1 MQGRMKNLQ
10 EVITW
15 TCIPSGDGIEWS
27 LRADC
32 NKYTLTIEQ
41 LEQKAEKRLR
51 TREYKIA
58 KEYSGSWLPFWSMG
72 CKIAV
77 RPPCTDEPRI
87 RLKVGDTVNV
97 TRWKK

>member
-1 MQGRMKNLQ
+1 LQ

-27 LRADC
+27 LREDSDC

-58 KEYSGSWLPFWSMG
+58 KVYSGSWLPFWSMG
-72 CKIAV
+72 
-77 RPPCTDEPRI
+77 
-87 RLKVGDTVNV
+87 
-97 TRWKK
+97 

>member
-1 MQGRMKNLQ
+1 MFYYIGYCKRKKTNAQNCILLKFLQHFQGKWKNLQ

-27 LRADC
+27 LREDC

-51 TREYKIA
+51 TREYKIG
-58 KEYSGSWLPFWSMG
+58 K
-72 CKIAV
+72 
-77 RPPCTDEPRI
+77 
-87 RLKVGDTVNV
+87 
-97 TRWKK
+97 